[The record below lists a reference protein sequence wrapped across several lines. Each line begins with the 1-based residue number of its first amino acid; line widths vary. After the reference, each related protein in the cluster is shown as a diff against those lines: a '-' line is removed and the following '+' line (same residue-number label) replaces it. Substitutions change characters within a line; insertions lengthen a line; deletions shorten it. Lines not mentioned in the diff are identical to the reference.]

1 MEVKWNRNGNW
12 LLTASRD
19 HLLKLFD
26 IRKMNQEMQT
36 FRGHKK
42 EACSLAWHPIH
53 ECLFASGGSDG
64 AIMFWMVGAW
74 CGCQV
79 RRLAPTEVT
88 YCFRQQGQPAAY
100 QAVGPQVRPEPGN
113 HPCT

>member
-42 EACSLAWHPIH
+42 EACSESPRLVVLLL
-53 ECLFASGGSDG
+53 LFFFTISTARQGRK
-64 AIMFWMVGAW
+64 
-74 CGCQV
+74 V
-79 RRLAPTEVT
+79 RDI
-88 YCFRQQGQPAAY
+88 
-100 QAVGPQVRPEPGN
+100 
-113 HPCT
+113 